1 MKRLSNSNSILITLS
16 IILIAI
22 IIFKTTIH
30 MKDNKFS
37 EVSMNYNI
45 YNNKIYGLPIE
56 IIYEGL
62 YINKDLFEKYNIKIP
77 QTYEELKSAIIAFKE
92 QDIIPIAFNCAP
104 EGTYLYQN
112 IAMKLGGKEDIEN
125 PFINGKISRCYIES
139 LYYLKELYDLGAFP
153 CNAFTI
159 DDRER
164 NRLFLEKKAAMIV
177 QGSWFI
183 GEGAVNYNDKSVD
196 IIRFPSLPNG
206 KADESAIVYGLGN
219 GNFHLSSKAYEDEA
233 KREIVIKFLKYLTSE
248 EVAKELVYS
257 TGSICD
263 VEDIMKIDD
272 KYLINK
278 GYELVENCSE
288 YVGPPDSFIERTFWE
303 STLVKKIP
311 QVLEG
316 IISPEDVFNELY

>member
-92 QDIIPIAFNCAP
+92 QDIIPIAFNCVP

-206 KADESAIVYGLGN
+206 KADESAIVYGLFDIPFVLTN
-219 GNFHLSSKAYEDEA
+219 GDGSPQ
-233 KREIVIKFLKYLTSE
+233 
-248 EVAKELVYS
+248 
-257 TGSICD
+257 GSILTM
-263 VEDIMKIDD
+263 VMYLYNNAFRNYNYGYAATIGTGLFVIILIMVIIAYKF
-272 KYLINK
+272 INRK
-278 GYELVENCSE
+278 PTYE
-288 YVGPPDSFIERTFWE
+288 
-303 STLVKKIP
+303 
-311 QVLEG
+311 
-316 IISPEDVFNELY
+316 